1 MENTE
6 KQEEVIQEVETQE
19 PVEQQAEPVKEEVS
33 YKEVTKDGTVKL
45 DLGKLKQFQEQNE
58 PTEEQSADDV
68 LVRDESDTSEE
79 VSEENKEEQVE
90 EVTEQGEAQEEVVL
104 EEVTQEELELL
115 KSQLMEFVLAG
126 NAVCDRAR
134 ELINT
139 LV

>member
-58 PTEEQSADDV
+58 PIEEQSADDV

-90 EVTEQGEAQEEVVL
+90 EITEQSETQEEVVL
-104 EEVTQEELELL
+104 FLSFISIFTWFEQVFI
-115 KSQLMEFVLAG
+115 KKPPFG
-126 NAVCDRAR
+126 G
-134 ELINT
+134 
-139 LV
+139 